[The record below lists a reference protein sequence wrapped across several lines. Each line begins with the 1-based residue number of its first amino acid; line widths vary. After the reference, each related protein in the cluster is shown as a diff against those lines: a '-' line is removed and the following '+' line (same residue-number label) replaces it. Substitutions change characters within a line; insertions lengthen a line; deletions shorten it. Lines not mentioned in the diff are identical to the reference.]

1 MVQKSSSF
9 FCNPAQVLKNEVSI
23 DGFQQK
29 WYNLKEC
36 FPYFF
41 TEWKTRLQNV
51 KNGPVKLY

>member
-1 MVQKSSSF
+1 
-9 FCNPAQVLKNEVSI
+9 VLKNEVSI